1 MALLTT
7 ENYHHL
13 HLSGWPVTLAELYG
27 PREERLCLY
36 NTLSAE
42 PHKGTQSV
50 FKSSLLKDRRDQ
62 KDFTGR
68 QGQHQVK
75 LFPCRGAACTRVGK
89 LLLLLLSRFS
99 RVRLCDPM
107 DCSLPG
113 SSVHG
118 IFQARVL
125 EWVAM
130 SFSMG
135 SLQAC

>member
-62 KDFTGR
+62 KESDQTEDSQM
-68 QGQHQVK
+68 QGKEIVQIYPNVDDK
-75 LFPCRGAACTRVGK
+75 TPKVYN
-89 LLLLLLSRFS
+89 
-99 RVRLCDPM
+99 
-107 DCSLPG
+107 
-113 SSVHG
+113 
-118 IFQARVL
+118 
-125 EWVAM
+125 
-130 SFSMG
+130 SFD
-135 SLQAC
+135 